1 MGKRFDFALSRRAA
15 FGFAGIGL
23 AGSGFLAAAKAQ
35 ETVRGATG
43 GIVRGLD
50 FSNPAD
56 VLTARVKTIG
66 SLESGAETFHY
77 MIGTVFSVFEDG
89 ARLDPLFGVSG
100 AFAIRTVKESE
111 TVWQQM
117 VHQIITYFDLASGV
131 VMEHWRNPFSDE
143 TVKVVNFATRLDS
156 KLVARDET
164 LIETKS
170 SRVRQWWA
178 VEGENAV
185 QFSELQSRKTNP
197 ITPEKFPRESSGAIY
212 VKNQN
217 AQRYANYAALSDPAL
232 PSVPYVEESQR
243 FGPWYPWMLM
253 GQAQGRLFN
262 QLHQGKAEKQSDI
275 PGPAVAYAEKHFAAF
290 LEAPREWTGEF
301 ADPETWWAKT
311 QAPTPVKAP

>member
-1 MGKRFDFALSRRAA
+1 MAVGNLFTVSRRTA
-15 FGFAGIGL
+15 FGLATAGFMGTAQAAESV
-23 AGSGFLAAAKAQ
+23 AGRTAGF
-35 ETVRGATG
+35 
-43 GIVRGLD
+43 VRGLD
-50 FSNPAD
+50 FSDPAD

-66 SLESGAETFHY
+66 SLESGVETFHF

-89 ARLDPLFGVSG
+89 ARLEPLFGVSG

-117 VHQIITYFDLASGV
+117 VHQIITYFDLATGRVMDRWNNPYSG
-131 VMEHWRNPFSDE
+131 E

-178 VEGENAV
+178 LVGENAV
-185 QFSELQSRKTNP
+185 QYSELQSRKANP

-212 VKNQN
+212 MKNQN
-217 AQRYANYAALSDPAL
+217 AQRYANYAALSDRSQ
-232 PSVPYVEESQR
+232 PSVSYREESQR

-253 GQAQGRLFN
+253 GPAPGRLFN
-262 QLHQGKAEKQSDI
+262 QLHQGKVERRDQI
-275 PGPAVAYAEKHFAAF
+275 PGPAVAYAEMHFPAF
-290 LEAPREWTGEF
+290 LEAPKSWTGEF
-301 ADPETWWAKT
+301 SDPETWWAKT
-311 QAPTPVKAP
+311 QTPAPAKTR